1 MSMNENEYISYIVYA
16 VIVVVFIIVM
26 KMPKKEQ
33 DKKGEKKNISTSKKF
48 NKDIK
53 DQQNDI
59 KDI

>member
-1 MSMNENEYISYIVYA
+1 MEMNESEYMSYIIYA
-16 VIVVVFIIVM
+16 AIVVVFIIIM

-33 DKKGEKKNISTSKKF
+33 GDKSEKKNISTSKKF